1 MTRASRMFVVAAGIV
16 ASCCVCALPV
26 LVTAIQGSS
35 GNAENKVA
43 LPRAAAIESGFL
55 EFYNH
60 PLGTVQGGPY
70 PNRDQVKLSQ
80 SDCEAALA
88 EFATFGEL
96 VTREPP
102 EHAWE
107 LGSLRLVNQSGFSTR
122 VCWFFTG
129 GKNKLLLTVGG
140 KWVCAAK
147 RTSDEGEES
156 LAIDSRLRERFT
168 N

>member
-1 MTRASRMFVVAAGIV
+1 MTRTALFSLAVIGVV
-16 ASCCVCALPV
+16 ASCFFSSPCF
-26 LVTAIQGSS
+26 VTLIQGSS
-35 GNAENKVA
+35 GNTENKVA

-70 PNRDQVKLSQ
+70 PNREQIKLSK
-80 SDCEAALA
+80 SDCQAALEEIA
-88 EFATFGEL
+88 AFGEL
-96 VTREPP
+96 VAREPP
-102 EHAWE
+102 AQAWE
-107 LGSLRLVNQSGFSTR
+107 LGSLRLVNNTGFSTR

-129 GKNKLLLTVGG
+129 GGNKLLLTVGG

-147 RTSDEGEES
+147 RTSDGGEES
-156 LAIDSRLRERFT
+156 LAIDTRLRKRFV